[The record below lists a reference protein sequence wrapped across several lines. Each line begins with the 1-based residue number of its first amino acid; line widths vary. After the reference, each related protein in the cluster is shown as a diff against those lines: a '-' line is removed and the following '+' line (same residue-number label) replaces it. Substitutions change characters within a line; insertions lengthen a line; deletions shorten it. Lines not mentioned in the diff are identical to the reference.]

1 MPEDEI
7 RKRQV
12 QNIISRSQSLLLNV
26 KILGADITVA
36 KEALDNARDAFKDE
50 AYDDAIEFA
59 KLSMIEIMRLKRINE
74 AEKFTDEDLETMKK
88 DELIKKCEMLG
99 LETSG
104 NKSDLKERLLDFLD
118 EKELSLE
125 PAPAPE
131 LAADEVGDVDVPM
144 AKVVDNE
151 DQPEP
156 EPAPVPKE
164 PQAEPEA
171 ENVIR
176 FKSKPDGTDFEKGV
190 SYLIQEDRAHYC
202 FDILS
207 KILSNNFKGLC
218 ICRSNPAKIKDM
230 FELKNVSMY
239 WLTDRESNKETTIS
253 PSLENMIYVAEEF
266 IDRSDEAVLLLDGL
280 EYLISNN
287 SFNPVLRF
295 IRRLIDK
302 ISETNSILLISVSPL
317 AINEQE
323 LKLLE
328 REMNPIKI

>member
-1 MPEDEI
+1 MSDDEI

-36 KEALDNARDAFKDE
+36 KDALEKSRNAFKDG

-59 KLSMIEIMRLKRINE
+59 KLSMIEIMRLKRMNE
-74 AEKFTDEDLETMKK
+74 AEKFTFDDLEVMKK
-88 DELIKKCEMLG
+88 GELIKKCETLG
-99 LETSG
+99 LETTG
-104 NKSDLKERLLDFLD
+104 NKSDLKDRLLEFLD
-118 EKELSLE
+118 EKEERLG
-125 PAPAPE
+125 APATTATE
-131 LAADEVGDVDVPM
+131 LMADDVSDEDAPM
-144 AKVVDNE
+144 AKLVDDQ
-151 DQPEP
+151 DQPEI
-156 EPAPVPKE
+156 
-164 PQAEPEA
+164 EPEEPELETEN

-176 FKSKPDGTDFEKGV
+176 FKSKPDENDLEKGV
-190 SYLIQEDRAHYC
+190 SYLIEEDRAHYC
-202 FDILS
+202 FEILS
-207 KILSNNFKGLC
+207 RLLKNNNDGLC
-218 ICRSNPAKIKDM
+218 ICRSNPAKIKEIFDI
-230 FELKNVSMY
+230 EDVSIY

-266 IDRSDEAVLLLDGL
+266 IDRSEQAVLLLDGL

-302 ISETNSILLISVSPL
+302 ISETNSILLISVSPK

-328 REMNPIKI
+328 REMSPVKI